1 LFRIE
6 VGQKG
11 RAPRSHCARG
21 DATRG
26 GLRLFMTEGQ
36 VYGHVVDD
44 SFVPKMALGWGNFEG
59 RGAPCRHSPTA
70 LAFNYRRKT
79 AIRGRIRVRLKGKVA
94 LITGGGR
101 GIGRDIVL
109 AYAREGAHVVVND
122 IDPVT
127 AAATATE
134 AGGKSIGVA
143 ADVAKSADINRLI
156 EATIK
161 EFGRIDIV
169 VNNAMK
175 IVPGKLEALPEA
187 AWDTTMNIGLKGA
200 FLVSQAAAN
209 HMIAQKSGCIVNI
222 ASIAGLFPYN
232 WAGAYSVVKAGLIML
247 TKLQAMEWAPY
258 GIRANAITP
267 GYIRTPGTEAMYAD
281 PEIYEGR
288 RKGVPMGRVGTGEDI
303 AGPAIFLASDDAR
316 YTTGSVVGAD
326 GGQAV
331 GYFLSVPGRRFSGG
345 RID

>member
-1 LFRIE
+1 
-6 VGQKG
+6 
-11 RAPRSHCARG
+11 
-21 DATRG
+21 
-26 GLRLFMTEGQ
+26 M
-36 VYGHVVDD
+36 
-44 SFVPKMALGWGNFEG
+44 
-59 RGAPCRHSPTA
+59 
-70 LAFNYRRKT
+70 
-79 AIRGRIRVRLKGKVA
+79 RLKDKVA
-94 LITGGGR
+94 LITGAGR
-101 GIGRDIVL
+101 GIGRDIAL

-122 IDPVT
+122 VDP
-127 AAATATE
+127 ATA
-134 AGGKSIGVA
+134 
-143 ADVAKSADINRLI
+143 
-156 EATIK
+156 EATAKDVSGHRPSSPTLPRPPTSPAWSRRSIS
-161 EFGRIDIV
+161 EHGRVDIL

-200 FLVSQAAAN
+200 FLVSQACAK
-209 HMIAQKSGCIVNI
+209 HMIAQKSGVIVNI

-281 PEIYEGR
+281 AEIYEGR
-288 RKGVPMGRVGTGEDI
+288 RKGVPMGRVGSGEDI
-303 AGPAIFLASDDAR
+303 AGPAIFLASEDAR

>member
-1 LFRIE
+1 
-6 VGQKG
+6 
-11 RAPRSHCARG
+11 
-21 DATRG
+21 
-26 GLRLFMTEGQ
+26 M
-36 VYGHVVDD
+36 
-44 SFVPKMALGWGNFEG
+44 
-59 RGAPCRHSPTA
+59 
-70 LAFNYRRKT
+70 
-79 AIRGRIRVRLKGKVA
+79 RLKEKVA
-94 LITGGGR
+94 VVTGGGR

-122 IDPVT
+122 IDPAT
-127 AAATATE
+127 AAATAKE

-143 ADVAKSADINRLI
+143 ADVAKSTDIARLI
-156 EATIK
+156 ENTVS
-161 EFGRIDIV
+161 ELGRIDIL

-187 AWDTTMNIGLKGA
+187 AWDTTMNIGLKSA
-200 FLVSQAAAN
+200 FLVSQAAAK

-288 RKGVPMGRVGTGEDI
+288 RKGVPMGRVGSGEDI
-303 AGPAIFLASDDAR
+303 AGPAIFLASDGAR

-345 RID
+345 RVD

>member
-1 LFRIE
+1 
-6 VGQKG
+6 
-11 RAPRSHCARG
+11 
-21 DATRG
+21 
-26 GLRLFMTEGQ
+26 
-36 VYGHVVDD
+36 
-44 SFVPKMALGWGNFEG
+44 
-59 RGAPCRHSPTA
+59 
-70 LAFNYRRKT
+70 
-79 AIRGRIRVRLKGKVA
+79 VRLKDKVA
-94 LITGGGR
+94 IVTGGGR

-109 AYAREGAHVVVND
+109 AYAREGAHVVVAE
-122 IDPVT
+122 IDPAT
-127 AAATATE
+127 AAATARE

-143 ADVAKSADINRLI
+143 VDVAQSAEIGRLVM
-156 EATIK
+156 TVVQ
-161 EFGRIDIV
+161 EFGRVDIL

-175 IVPGKLEALPEA
+175 IVPGKLEELSEES
-187 AWDTTMNIGLKGA
+187 WDTTMNIGLKGA
-200 FLVSQAAAN
+200 FLMSQAAAR
-209 HMIAQKSGCIVNI
+209 HMIAQKSGVIVNI

-303 AGPAIFLASDDAR
+303 AGPAVFLACDESR
-316 YTTGSVVGAD
+316 YTTGSVLGAD

-331 GYFLSVPGRRFSGG
+331 GYFLTVPGRRFSGG

>member
-1 LFRIE
+1 
-6 VGQKG
+6 
-11 RAPRSHCARG
+11 
-21 DATRG
+21 
-26 GLRLFMTEGQ
+26 
-36 VYGHVVDD
+36 
-44 SFVPKMALGWGNFEG
+44 
-59 RGAPCRHSPTA
+59 
-70 LAFNYRRKT
+70 
-79 AIRGRIRVRLKGKVA
+79 VRLKNKVA
-94 LITGGGR
+94 LVTGGGR
-101 GIGRDIVL
+101 GIGRDIAL
-109 AYAREGAHVVVND
+109 AYAREGARVVIND
-122 IDPVT
+122 VDP
-127 AAATATE
+127 ATAEATAKD
-134 AGGKSIGVA
+134 AGGLAVV
-143 ADVAKSADINRLI
+143 ADVARSADVARMI
-156 EATIK
+156 ETTIAK
-161 EFGRIDIV
+161 YGRIDIV

-175 IVPGKLEALPEA
+175 IVPGKLEALPEES
-187 AWDTTMNIGLKGA
+187 WDTTMNIGLKGA
-200 FLVSQAAAN
+200 FLVSQAAAR

-288 RKGVPMGRVGTGEDI
+288 RKGVPMGRVGAGEDI
-303 AGPAIFLASDDAR
+303 AGPAIFLASEDAR

>member
-1 LFRIE
+1 
-6 VGQKG
+6 
-11 RAPRSHCARG
+11 
-21 DATRG
+21 
-26 GLRLFMTEGQ
+26 M
-36 VYGHVVDD
+36 
-44 SFVPKMALGWGNFEG
+44 
-59 RGAPCRHSPTA
+59 
-70 LAFNYRRKT
+70 
-79 AIRGRIRVRLKGKVA
+79 RLKDKVA
-94 LITGGGR
+94 LVTGGGR
-101 GIGRDIVL
+101 GIGRDIAL

-122 IDPVT
+122 VDPAT
-127 AAATATE
+127 ADATAKDAAAL
-134 AGGKSIGVA
+134 GSKSLPVV
-143 ADVAKSADINRLI
+143 ADVAKSADINRLV
-156 EATIK
+156 ETIVK
-161 EFGRIDIV
+161 ERGRIDIV

-175 IVPGKLEALPEA
+175 IVPGKLEALLET

-200 FLVSQAAAN
+200 FLVSQAAAK
-209 HMIAQKSGCIVNI
+209 HMMAQKSGAIVNI

-267 GYIRTPGTEAMYAD
+267 GYIRTPGTEAMYVD

-288 RKGVPMGRVGTGEDI
+288 RKGVPMGRVGSGEDV
-303 AGPAIFLASDDAR
+303 AGPAVFLASDESR
-316 YTTGSVVGAD
+316 YTTGSVLGAD

>member
-1 LFRIE
+1 
-6 VGQKG
+6 
-11 RAPRSHCARG
+11 
-21 DATRG
+21 
-26 GLRLFMTEGQ
+26 M
-36 VYGHVVDD
+36 
-44 SFVPKMALGWGNFEG
+44 
-59 RGAPCRHSPTA
+59 
-70 LAFNYRRKT
+70 
-79 AIRGRIRVRLKGKVA
+79 RLKDKVA
-94 LITGGGR
+94 LITGAGR
-101 GIGRDIVL
+101 GIGRDIAL
-109 AYAREGAHVVVND
+109 AYAREGAKVVVND
-122 IDPVT
+122 VDP
-127 AAATATE
+127 ATAE
-134 AGGKSIGVA
+134 ATAKDVGGLGVV
-143 ADVAKSADINRLI
+143 ADVAKSADVARMI
-156 EATIK
+156 ETTIAQY
-161 EFGRIDIV
+161 GRIDIV

-175 IVPGKLEALPEA
+175 IVPGKLEALPEES
-187 AWDTTMNIGLKGA
+187 WDTTMNIGLKGA
-200 FLVSQAAAN
+200 FLVSQAAAR

-281 PEIYEGR
+281 AEIYEGR
-288 RKGVPMGRVGTGEDI
+288 RKGVPMGRVGSGEDI
-303 AGPAIFLASDDAR
+303 AGPAIFLASEDAR